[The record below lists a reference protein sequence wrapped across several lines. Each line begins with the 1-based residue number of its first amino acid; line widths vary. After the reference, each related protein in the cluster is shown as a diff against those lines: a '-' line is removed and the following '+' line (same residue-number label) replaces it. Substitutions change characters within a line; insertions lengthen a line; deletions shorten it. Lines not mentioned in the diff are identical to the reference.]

1 MVRSVILVPAY
12 LMKPIQ
18 PVAPEWLFDQGWTPA
33 HLSVYLYVRM
43 RGQCFEDK
51 RSISARL
58 HMSKNTFFKT
68 QKDLIESGWVTAEKQ
83 GKKSCLT
90 ASLSGTC
97 LKSGTRSDNVSQN
110 EDTKQ
115 GTCPKI
121 GTVTNNTIVNTVE
134 DTVLKAGRDAAFVA
148 SYLVGSALR
157 GGSQ

>member
-1 MVRSVILVPAY
+1 
-12 LMKPIQ
+12 MKPLQ

-43 RGQCFEDK
+43 RGKCFEDK

-134 DTVLKAGRDAAFVA
+134 DTVEDTVLRAGKDAAFVA

-157 GGSQ
+157 GGAQ

>member
-1 MVRSVILVPAY
+1 
-12 LMKPIQ
+12 
-18 PVAPEWLFDQGWTPA
+18 
-33 HLSVYLYVRM
+33 M

-134 DTVLKAGRDAAFVA
+134 DTVLRAGRDAAFVA

>member
-1 MVRSVILVPAY
+1 MCASVILVPAY
-12 LMKPIQ
+12 LMKPLQ

-43 RGQCFEDK
+43 RGKCFEDK
-51 RSISARL
+51 RRISARL

>member
-1 MVRSVILVPAY
+1 
-12 LMKPIQ
+12 MKVMQ
-18 PVAPEWLFDQGWTPA
+18 PFAPEWLFDQGWTPA

-43 RGQCFEDK
+43 RGSCFENK

-58 HMSKNTFFKT
+58 HMSKNTFFKI
-68 QKDLIESGWVTAEKQ
+68 QKDLLESGWVTAEKQ

-90 ASLSGTC
+90 ASLSGTR

-115 GTCPKI
+115 GTCPKT
-121 GTVTNNTIVNTVE
+121 GTVTNNTIVNIVEDTIE
-134 DTVLKAGRDAAFVA
+134 DTVLRAGRDAAFVA

>member
-1 MVRSVILVPAY
+1 
-12 LMKPIQ
+12 
-18 PVAPEWLFDQGWTPA
+18 
-33 HLSVYLYVRM
+33 
-43 RGQCFEDK
+43 
-51 RSISARL
+51 
-58 HMSKNTFFKT
+58 MSKNTFFKT

-97 LKSGTRSDNVSQN
+97 LKSGTRSDNVSQIR
-110 EDTKQ
+110 DTKQ

-134 DTVLKAGRDAAFVA
+134 DTVLRAGKDAAFVA

-157 GGSQ
+157 GGAQ

>member
-1 MVRSVILVPAY
+1 
-12 LMKPIQ
+12 
-18 PVAPEWLFDQGWTPA
+18 
-33 HLSVYLYVRM
+33 M
-43 RGQCFEDK
+43 RGKCFEDK
-51 RSISARL
+51 RRISARL

-134 DTVLKAGRDAAFVA
+134 DTVLRAGRDAAFVA

>member
-1 MVRSVILVPAY
+1 
-12 LMKPIQ
+12 MKPLQ

-43 RGQCFEDK
+43 RGQCFENK

-90 ASLSGTC
+90 ANLSGMC
-97 LKSGTRSDNVSQN
+97 LKSGTRSDNVSQDVSQD
-110 EDTKQ
+110 EDSKR

-134 DTVLKAGRDAAFVA
+134 DAVLRAGKDAAFVA